1 MEGERGHNG
10 PIFGQKGHIS
20 RRFKLV
26 ILFSGHFNV
35 SYKCGGGPLQQNR
48 HLHLLWRGHSKTP
61 LLVDQSILH
70 AQEEGFLKY
79 RMLSVLTETGFCYIC
94 HAFIREYTTQITE
107 KIISCYLFSLLI
119 FEWPHYHYISK
130 SFTRNSLWMIIPFKL
145 GKTFTWYSL
154 WMIPD
159 FQQNGSH
166 SENNNITSFLS
177 IPMSS

>member
-1 MEGERGHNG
+1 MDCIFDESVAFPFLTLRCHNWPQFCFLLFESCGGSLKGNSSTPLSLWKHQRRLFTSHELYGGMEGERGHNG

-94 HAFIREYTTQITE
+94 HAFIRDYTTQITE
-107 KIISCYLFSLLI
+107 KLKFVI
-119 FEWPHYHYISK
+119 H
-130 SFTRNSLWMIIPFKL
+130 
-145 GKTFTWYSL
+145 
-154 WMIPD
+154 
-159 FQQNGSH
+159 
-166 SENNNITSFLS
+166 FLY
-177 IPMSS
+177 